1 MFLPLAQTLREPQA
15 VFRALLRIMTGNK
28 DQQSRS
34 PEVLQDRIAELE
46 KELALLR
53 ARETGP
59 ASKKRR
65 RNERDGSQPR
75 EILWELWL
83 VDTIKNLF
91 EFSTEGAIDH
101 TLTEL
106 SELLQMDGCCFHL
119 MSPDRTPIRLHSHW
133 RNNSFNNT
141 NTINNTTITAPWEQI
156 PATDNSIWLS
166 QIQQAEPL
174 TILQSSFNTLPRTIQ
189 RALHNSNIHSFTVL
203 PIQRRSSIDGYLCL
217 FKQQTNPRLS
227 WSERELK
234 LALAIGEVAD
244 MVIERQAMAARL
256 AARDTRFQYA
266 IEASRDGLWDW
277 DLNTGE
283 IYFSHSFL
291 RMLGHEDSL
300 LEMNY
305 TTLQE
310 RFIHPEDLQYVRS
323 HYQRAIDEKLD
334 HVDFEYR
341 MLHKDGSAL
350 WIYSRT
356 KFVERDRSGKPQ
368 RAVGINADITHFK
381 KSQEELLNAKT
392 QADSANRTKSEFLNR
407 MSHEIRTP
415 MNAIIGMGH
424 LLRDTAINRKQT
436 DYLSNIDQAAHSLL
450 HIIDKILDFAKID
463 SDKIVLDNIHFDL
476 DEVLENL
483 AQTTDTDASNK
494 KLDVIFDSDSKTPRF
509 LRGDAVRLN
518 QILYHLINNAIKFSD
533 RGEIIIKVRP
543 KHSAKDFIELE
554 FSVADQGI
562 GMTQA
567 EVDNLF
573 TPFTQADGSS
583 TRRFGGTGLGL
594 TICRHLVQLMK
605 GNICIDT
612 QPGQGSKISFTAR
625 FEHSH
630 IGSASIT
637 TQSRQF
643 EGLRTLIV
651 DDNDI
656 ARTVISRTTQ
666 SLHLRSDTAC
676 SAADAVN
683 KIEAAERDQ
692 NDPYRLVL
700 MDWRM
705 PDINGLEASAM
716 IKADTVIKQHPAVV
730 MVSAYRKE
738 EVLDRSNQSNIDG
751 FLNKPVSQSRLFNTL
766 AEIFSEQENEPIQA
780 THSPLECS
788 EIDQLLSG
796 RHLLLAEDNIVN
808 QKVAA
813 GMLKKKNVR
822 LSIANNG
829 REAIELM
836 QQHNGQFDAILMDIE
851 MPEVDGFEATRTIRN
866 SSHYPQIP
874 IIALTAQALKGDR
887 ERCLNAGM
895 NGYIS
900 KPVAPHKLYDT
911 LAKLLKQEQQL

>member
-1 MFLPLAQTLREPQA
+1 
-15 VFRALLRIMTGNK
+15 MTGNK
-28 DQQSRS
+28 DQPPRS
-34 PEVLQDRIAELE
+34 PEALQDRINELE
-46 KELALLR
+46 QELALLR
-53 ARETGP
+53 ARET
-59 ASKKRR
+59 ASVPKQRR
-65 RNERDGSQPR
+65 QNERDASQPR

-119 MSPDRTPIRLHSHW
+119 MSPDRTPIRMHSHW
-133 RNNSFNNT
+133 RKANAKHSKSKLSGS
-141 NTINNTTITAPWEQI
+141 APWDQI
-156 PATDNSIWLS
+156 PASESAAWLS
-166 QIQQAEPL
+166 KIQQSDP
-174 TILQSSFNTLPRTIQ
+174 ITLCQADFDALPVSMQ
-189 RALHNSNIHSFTVL
+189 RALRNSNVHSCTIV

-217 FKQQTNPRLS
+217 FKQHSNPRLS

-305 TTLQE
+305 DTLQT
-310 RFIHPEDLQYVRS
+310 RFIHPDDLQYVRS
-323 HYQRAIDEKLD
+323 HYQKAIDEKLD
-334 HVDFEYR
+334 HLDFEYR
-341 MLHKDGSAL
+341 MLHKDGTPL

-356 KFVERDRSGKPQ
+356 KFVERDRSGSPR

-381 KSQEELLNAKT
+381 KAQEELLNAKT

-424 LLRDTAINRKQT
+424 LLRDTTMSRQQS

-450 HIIDKILDFAKID
+450 HIIDKVLDFAKID

-476 DEVLENL
+476 DEVLANL
-483 AQTTDTDASNK
+483 AQTTDADASNK
-494 KLDVIFDSDSKTPRF
+494 KLDVVFDSDRKTPRF

-518 QILYHLINNAIKFSD
+518 QVLYHLINNAIKFSD
-533 RGEIIIKVRP
+533 RGEIVIKICP
-543 KHSAKDFIELE
+543 KRHTKQYIELE
-554 FSVADQGI
+554 FTVRDQGI

-594 TICRHLVQLMK
+594 TICRHLVQLMH
-605 GNICIDT
+605 GNIKIDT
-612 QPGQGSKISFTAR
+612 QPGQGSNISFTAR

-630 IGSASIT
+630 IGSTSMA

-692 NDPYRLVL
+692 HDPYQLVL

-705 PDINGLEASAM
+705 PDINGLEACAM
-716 IKADTVIKQHPAVV
+716 IKADTIIKQQPAVV
-730 MVSAYRKE
+730 MVSAYRKDE
-738 EVLDRSNQSNIDG
+738 ILSPDSKSNIDG
-751 FLNKPVSQSRLFNTL
+751 FINKPVSQSRLFNTL
-766 AEIFSEQENEPIQA
+766 AEIFSEQITEPTQA
-780 THSPLECS
+780 VDSPLDAD
-788 EIDQLLSG
+788 EITQLLSG

-808 QKVAA
+808 QKVAT
-813 GMLKKKNVR
+813 GILKKQNVR
-822 LSIANNG
+822 LTIANNG

-836 QQHNGQFDAILMDIE
+836 QQHKGEFDAVLMDIE

-866 SSHYPQIP
+866 SCYQPQIP

-911 LAKLLKQEQQL
+911 LAKLLKQETQH

>member
-1 MFLPLAQTLREPQA
+1 
-15 VFRALLRIMTGNK
+15 MTGNK
-28 DQQSRS
+28 DQQPRS
-34 PEVLQDRIAELE
+34 PEALQDRIDELE
-46 KELALLR
+46 KELALAR
-53 ARETGP
+53 ARETTAVP
-59 ASKKRR
+59 KQRR

-133 RNNSFNNT
+133 RSNDSNGHSDK
-141 NTINNTTITAPWEQI
+141 ITSTPAPWEQI
-156 PATDNSIWLS
+156 PAADNANWLNK
-166 QIQQAEPL
+166 IQQAEPL
-174 TILQSSFNTLPRTIQ
+174 TLQESDFDTLPVSMQ
-189 RALHNSNIHSFTVL
+189 RALHNCNVHSYTVL

-217 FKQQTNPRLS
+217 FKQHSNPRLS

-305 TTLQE
+305 DTLLQ
-310 RFIHPEDLQYVRS
+310 RFIHPEDRQYVQS

-334 HVDFEYR
+334 HLDFEYR
-341 MLHKDGSAL
+341 MQHKDGSSL
-350 WIYSRT
+350 WVYSRT
-356 KFVERDRSGKPQ
+356 KFVERDRSGSPG
-368 RAVGINADITHFK
+368 RAVGINADISHFK
-381 KSQEELLNAKT
+381 KSQEDLLNAKT
-392 QADSANRTKSEFLNR
+392 QADCANRTKSEFLNR

-424 LLRDTAINRKQT
+424 LLRDTSLSRQQT
-436 DYLSNIDQAAHSLL
+436 DYLGNIDQAANSLL
-450 HIIDKILDFAKID
+450 HIIDKVLDFAKID

-476 DEVLENL
+476 DEVLANL
-483 AQTTDTDASNK
+483 AQTTDVDASNK
-494 KLDVIFDSDSKTPRF
+494 KLDVVFDSDSKTPRF

-518 QILYHLINNAIKFSD
+518 QVLYHLINNAIKFSD
-533 RGEIIIKVRP
+533 RGEIVIKVRP
-543 KHSAKDFIELE
+543 KQTTHSYIELE
-554 FSVADQGI
+554 FIISDQGI

-594 TICRHLVQLMK
+594 TICRHLVKLMQ
-605 GNICIDT
+605 GNIGIET
-612 QPGQGSKISFTAR
+612 QPGQGSAISFTAR

-630 IGSASIT
+630 IGSTSMAA
-637 TQSRQF
+637 QSRQF

-676 SAADAVN
+676 SAVDAVN

-692 NDPYRLVL
+692 DDPYQLIL

-705 PDINGLEASAM
+705 PEINGLEACAM

-730 MVSAYRKE
+730 MVSAYRKD
-738 EVLDRSNQSNIDG
+738 EVLDANNQNNVDG
-751 FLNKPVSQSRLFNTL
+751 FINKPVSQSRLFNTL
-766 AEIFSEQENEPIQA
+766 AEIFSDQIQDPA
-780 THSPLECS
+780 QTADSPLECS
-788 EIDQLLSG
+788 VIDELLNG

-813 GMLKKKNVR
+813 GILKKKNVR
-822 LSIANNG
+822 LTIASNG

-836 QQHNGQFDAILMDIE
+836 QRHNGQFDAILMDIE

-866 SSHYPQIP
+866 SCHHPKIP

-895 NGYIS
+895 DGYIS
-900 KPVAPHKLYDT
+900 KPVAPDKLYDT
-911 LAKLLKQEQQL
+911 LAKLLKQEQL

>member
-1 MFLPLAQTLREPQA
+1 
-15 VFRALLRIMTGNK
+15 MTGNK
-28 DQQSRS
+28 DQQPRS
-34 PEVLQDRIAELE
+34 PEALQDRITELE
-46 KELALLR
+46 NELALVR
-53 ARETGP
+53 ARETAAVP
-59 ASKKRR
+59 KKRR
-65 RNERDGSQPR
+65 QNERGGSQPR

-101 TLTEL
+101 ALSEL
-106 SELLQMDGCCFHL
+106 SDLLQMDGCCFHL

-133 RNNSFNNT
+133 RSNDSNHQTNNST
-141 NTINNTTITAPWEQI
+141 STPAPWEQI
-156 PATDNSIWLS
+156 PAADSASWLS
-166 QIQQAEPL
+166 KIQQAEPL
-174 TILQSSFNTLPRTIQ
+174 TLQESDFNALPVSMQ
-189 RALHNSNIHSFTVL
+189 RALHNSNVHSYTVL

-217 FKQQTNPRLS
+217 FKQHSNPRLS

-291 RMLGHEDSL
+291 RMLGHEDTL

-305 TTLQE
+305 DTLQK
-310 RFIHPEDLQYVRS
+310 RFIHPDDLQYVQS

-334 HVDFEYR
+334 HLDFEYR
-341 MLHKDGSAL
+341 MQHKDGTPL

-356 KFVERDRSGKPQ
+356 KFVERDRSGSPG

-381 KSQEELLNAKT
+381 KSQEDLLNAKT
-392 QADSANRTKSEFLNR
+392 QADAANRTKSEFLNR

-424 LLRDTAINRKQT
+424 LLRDTALSRQQT
-436 DYLSNIDQAAHSLL
+436 DYLGNIDQAANSLL
-450 HIIDKILDFAKID
+450 HIIDKVLDFAKID

-476 DEVLENL
+476 DEVLANL
-483 AQTTDTDASNK
+483 AQTTDVDASNK
-494 KLDVIFDSDSKTPRF
+494 KLDIVFDSDSKTPRF

-518 QILYHLINNAIKFSD
+518 QVLYHLINNAIKFSD

-543 KHSAKDFIELE
+543 KHNTKDYIELE
-554 FSVADQGI
+554 FMVSDQGI

-594 TICRHLVQLMK
+594 TICRHLVKLMQ
-605 GNICIDT
+605 GSIGIDT
-612 QPGQGSKISFTAR
+612 QPGLGSNISFTAR

-676 SAADAVN
+676 SAVDAVN

-692 NDPYRLVL
+692 HDPYQLVL

-705 PDINGLEASAM
+705 PEINGLEACAM

-730 MVSAYRKE
+730 MVSAYRKD
-738 EVLDRSNQSNIDG
+738 EVLDTNNKSDIDG
-751 FLNKPVSQSRLFNTL
+751 FINKPVSQSRLFNTL
-766 AEIFSEQENEPIQA
+766 AEIFSEQIHEPAQSVD
-780 THSPLECS
+780 SPLENS
-788 EIDQLLSG
+788 EIDELLNG

-808 QKVAA
+808 QKVAT
-813 GMLKKKNVR
+813 GILKKKKVR
-822 LSIANNG
+822 LTIANNG

-836 QQHNGQFDAILMDIE
+836 QQHNGQFDAVLMDIE

-866 SSHYPQIP
+866 SCHYPKIP

-911 LAKLLKQEQQL
+911 LAKLLKQEQL

>member
-1 MFLPLAQTLREPQA
+1 
-15 VFRALLRIMTGNK
+15 MTGNK
-28 DQQSRS
+28 DQQLRS
-34 PEVLQDRIAELE
+34 PEELQNRITELE

-53 ARETGP
+53 ARETAAAP
-59 ASKKRR
+59 KKRR
-65 RNERDGSQPR
+65 RNERDGSHPR

-101 TLTEL
+101 SLSEL
-106 SELLQMDGCCFHL
+106 SELLQMDGCCFYL

-133 RNNSFNNT
+133 HNHNQAPGSTAGSPDNL
-141 NTINNTTITAPWEQI
+141 NTTVSPTTPAPWEQI
-156 PATDNSIWLS
+156 PAADSASWLS
-166 QIQQAEPL
+166 KIQQAEPL
-174 TILQSSFNTLPRTIQ
+174 ILQQSDFNGLPVSMQ
-189 RALHNSNIHSFTVL
+189 RALHNSNVHSCTVL

-217 FKQQTNPRLS
+217 FKQHSNPRLT

-244 MVIERQAMAARL
+244 MVIERQAMAAHL

-277 DLNTGE
+277 DLNTGD

-305 TTLQE
+305 NTLKK
-310 RFIHPEDLQYVRS
+310 RFIHPDDLQYVQS

-334 HVDFEYR
+334 HLDFEYR
-341 MLHKDGSAL
+341 MQHKDGTPF

-356 KFVERDRSGKPQ
+356 KFVERDGNGSPN

-381 KSQEELLNAKT
+381 KSQEDLLNAKT
-392 QADSANRTKSEFLNR
+392 QADIANRTKNEFLNR

-424 LLRDTAINRKQT
+424 LLRDTALSRQQT
-436 DYLSNIDQAAHSLL
+436 DYLGNIDQAANSLL
-450 HIIDKILDFAKID
+450 HIIDKVLDFAKID

-476 DEVLENL
+476 DEVMANL
-483 AQTTDTDASNK
+483 AQTTDVDASNK
-494 KLDVIFDSDSKTPRF
+494 KLDIVFDSDSQTPRF

-518 QILYHLINNAIKFSD
+518 QVLYHLVNNAIKFSD

-543 KHSAKDFIELE
+543 KHNTKNYIELE
-554 FSVADQGI
+554 FTVSDQGI

-594 TICRHLVQLMK
+594 TICRHLVKLMQ
-605 GNICIDT
+605 GSIGIDT
-612 QPGQGSKISFTAR
+612 QPGLGSNISFTAR

-630 IGSASIT
+630 IGSSSIT

-676 SAADAVN
+676 SAVDAVN

-692 NDPYRLVL
+692 HDPYRLIL

-705 PDINGLEASAM
+705 PEINGLEACAM
-716 IKADTVIKQHPAVV
+716 IKADTLIKQPPAVV
-730 MVSAYRKE
+730 MVSAYRKD
-738 EVLDRSNQSNIDG
+738 EVLDASNKNDVDG
-751 FLNKPVSQSRLFNTL
+751 FINKPVSQSRLFNTL
-766 AEIFSEQENEPIQA
+766 AEIFTEQISDPAQSVD
-780 THSPLECS
+780 SPLENS
-788 EIDQLLSG
+788 EIDELLNG

-808 QKVAA
+808 QKVAT
-813 GMLKKKNVR
+813 GILKKKKVR
-822 LSIANNG
+822 LTIANNG

-851 MPEVDGFEATRTIRN
+851 MPEVDGFEATQTIRN
-866 SSHYPQIP
+866 SCHYPQIP

-900 KPVAPHKLYDT
+900 KPVAPQKLYDT
-911 LAKLLKQEQQL
+911 LAKLLKQEQL